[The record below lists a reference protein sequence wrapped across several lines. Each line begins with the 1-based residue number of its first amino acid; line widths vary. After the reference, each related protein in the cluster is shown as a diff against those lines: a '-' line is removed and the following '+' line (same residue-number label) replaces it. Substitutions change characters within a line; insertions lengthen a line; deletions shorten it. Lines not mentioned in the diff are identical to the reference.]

1 MSDYNAMLQR
11 LRTVCAI
18 SIALLALLLVSAD
31 KNCFAQQTFEIKSSS
46 AGYDIDFNI
55 DKCDE
60 ERKRT
65 SPSVCEGPGRVS
77 IYRKGATVPFQVLN
91 FKNLEVSQ
99 DQLAYNSEIDKRER
113 QLYDDEYSFIFG
125 DFNFDGNEDL
135 AICTGRNGGY
145 GAPSYSV
152 YVYNVKSKQFVENL
166 RLTKLTEGAYL
177 GLFFIEPKKSQLVA
191 HSKSGCCY
199 HETEFYRVV
208 SNKPV
213 LVERVIEEASGSD
226 DTGYV
231 VVVTTRKLV
240 KGKWV
245 KRVRKKKV
253 EAETPLGLL
262 LTQSEW

>member
-1 MSDYNAMLQR
+1 MKR
-11 LRTVCAI
+11 LRTI
-18 SIALLALLLVSAD
+18 REFSIALLALLFISTGE
-31 KNCFAQQTFEIKSSS
+31 NCFAQETFEIKNSS
-46 AGYDIDFNI
+46 AAYDIEVKI

-60 ERKRT
+60 ERKKM
-65 SPSVCEGPGRVS
+65 SPSDCEGPGRVS
-77 IYRKGATVPFQVLN
+77 IYRKGSAVPFQVLT
-91 FKNLEVSQ
+91 FKNLEVSA

-113 QLYDDEYSFIFG
+113 QLYDDEFSFIFG

-152 YVYNVKSKQFVENL
+152 YVYNVKSKQFVENV

-177 GLFFIEPKKSQLVA
+177 GLFFVEPKKSQLVA
-191 HSKSGCCY
+191 RSKSGCCY
-199 HETEFYRVV
+199 HETEVYKVV

-226 DTGYV
+226 DAGYV
-231 VVVTTRKLV
+231 VRITTRRLV

-253 EAETPLGLL
+253 APEAP
-262 LTQSEW
+262 